1 YGWFHV
7 DKLSSAHV
15 YLRMPKGLTIE
26 DIPKE
31 VLIDCVQLVK
41 NNSIQGCKMNNFNV
55 EVSDFS
61 LLIVAVERKMNE
73 IVNRLEKTKDKR
85 YPDLAAEKDYITSLH
100 LPSQNTVN
108 SHLCE

>member
-1 YGWFHV
+1 MNMISSNMDGLKTFHV

-55 EVSDFS
+55 VTMG
-61 LLIVAVERKMNE
+61 KPKK
-73 IVNRLEKTKDKR
+73 NRGHGCR
-85 YPDLAAEKDYITSLH
+85 PNRF
-100 LPSQNTVN
+100 PSAQGD
-108 SHLCE
+108 

>member
-1 YGWFHV
+1 MISSNMDGLKTFHV

-41 NNSIQGCKMNNFNV
+41 NNSIQ
-55 EVSDFS
+55 D
-61 LLIVAVERKMNE
+61 
-73 IVNRLEKTKDKR
+73 
-85 YPDLAAEKDYITSLH
+85 
-100 LPSQNTVN
+100 
-108 SHLCE
+108 